1 MDDSS
6 CSPEDKRQKDSSYLE
21 GAILEAFNMAEGLAT
36 EVDLYLFD
44 EVSKPDKFDDREVC
58 LNNLTT
64 YVYSIEE
71 SVRKL
76 ERDVSVLD
84 SKFKNTYYLVR
95 ELKESLNFLEEQ
107 IIDIKKD

>member
-1 MDDSS
+1 M
-6 CSPEDKRQKDSSYLE
+6 
-21 GAILEAFNMAEGLAT
+21 
-36 EVDLYLFD
+36 
-44 EVSKPDKFDDREVC
+44 C